1 MLRLRKSTLV
11 AIWGIMN
18 MVLLLGMM
26 TMPAWIHLLGLETQ
40 EREGLGFLL
49 ASLYF
54 GYGGVIFI
62 GSVIAARADAKAR
75 RLAGQNELRSDVDA
89 GVWYPETDTPP
100 AKRRRSHRPDH

>member
-1 MLRLRKSTLV
+1 MLRLRKTTLV
-11 AIWGIMN
+11 ALWGIMN

-54 GYGGVIFI
+54 GHGGVMFI

-75 RLAGQNELRSDVDA
+75 RLGVRSEPRSDADV
-89 GVWYPETDTPP
+89 GV
-100 AKRRRSHRPDH
+100 